1 MNDLQQL
8 LISGKPLYITID
20 GFRQA
25 MIEAFPLTGEMQ
37 MPDVQN
43 KLWILTPEHR
53 EFLNKHSWYQ
63 LETREALKD
72 LLQALSQEDEQAS
85 VSITTDFD
93 SEELPENSIA
103 YHRVWGT
110 IMSDSYWYF
119 SSKQL
124 ELDLLAA
131 EANPQITCHF
141 LHINSPGG
149 AAWYLDRLSETLRNC
164 EKPIITLYEQMCCSA
179 GYYIG
184 CHGEKVYAL
193 TANDYVGC
201 IGTMCSFYN
210 FKPYFEKLGIK
221 YIESKA
227 DKSDLKNKTFDDLEK
242 GEDKK
247 FVDDFL
253 NPLNEQFLS
262 EVRSQRSKLAEQ
274 DENAPVLRGET
285 FYSSEAME
293 IGLNDGMRTLSEVIA
308 EAVSMG
314 AKYSETKNLKSAIYS
329 II

>member
-1 MNDLQQL
+1 
-8 LISGKPLYITID
+8 
-20 GFRQA
+20 
-25 MIEAFPLTGEMQ
+25 
-37 MPDVQN
+37 
-43 KLWILTPEHR
+43 
-53 EFLNKHSWYQ
+53 
-63 LETREALKD
+63 
-72 LLQALSQEDEQAS
+72 
-85 VSITTDFD
+85 
-93 SEELPENSIA
+93 
-103 YHRVWGT
+103 
-110 IMSDSYWYF
+110 
-119 SSKQL
+119 
-124 ELDLLAA
+124 
-131 EANPQITCHF
+131 
-141 LHINSPGG
+141 
-149 AAWYLDRLSETLRNC
+149 
-164 EKPIITLYEQMCCSA
+164 
-179 GYYIG
+179 
-184 CHGEKVYAL
+184 
-193 TANDYVGC
+193 
-201 IGTMCSFYN
+201 MCSFYN

-314 AKYSETKNLKSAIYS
+314 AKYSETKNLKSAIYN